1 MCIILG
7 MKYDKMDEMLERY
20 RAGLREERNQ
30 KLARRLAV
38 PRTTEEMLRI
48 FNEAAWLKSRT
59 DEFTAG

>member
-1 MCIILG
+1 MQNILIFSG
-7 MKYDKMDEMLERY
+7 TSE
-20 RAGLREERNQ
+20 GRE
-30 KLARRLAV
+30 LARRLAV

>member
-1 MCIILG
+1 
-7 MKYDKMDEMLERY
+7 MKYDKIDELLERY